1 MNVEVVSTETGEPD
15 TSVGAQYIVSL
26 NEGIMS
32 QFFLKSVPFGLLIL
46 IVLLSSPARAGN
58 WEALF
63 TGNGDVM
70 SYIYF
75 HQDIFYFIDTD
86 LSANLEAF
94 RYKKFFFGVDLF
106 EETNM
111 GRKYHSNMVFDPNR
125 GQWSFGIS
133 GRIELEKYFF
143 EAQFHHDCFHHIGRW
158 KGDILMPDEYS
169 VYWNTPR
176 IGFGSLG
183 YLPKYKYHQP
193 ESNAAG
199 ISWPKKLDYYVV
211 AGFFAPRGAVW
222 QKNHDYE
229 FTMNI
234 NLNFVLARYKQLGFT
249 IESNNLWV
257 INTTHQL
264 KRQHG
269 LNFDF
274 TIYGSHGTLMTYI
287 GWWPYD
293 NQSLRPRNG
302 KTVFGMH
309 IGF

>member
-1 MNVEVVSTETGEPD
+1 M
-15 TSVGAQYIVSL
+15 
-26 NEGIMS
+26 
-32 QFFLKSVPFGLLIL
+32 
-46 IVLLSSPARAGN
+46 PAKAGD

-63 TGNGDVM
+63 NCDGDVM

-75 HQDIFYFIDTD
+75 HQDNTYFIDTD
-86 LSANLEAF
+86 LSVNLEMF
-94 RYKKFFFGVDLF
+94 RYKRFFFGVDLF

-111 GRKYHSNMVFDPNR
+111 GRKFNSDMVFDPNR
-125 GQWSFGIS
+125 GQWSFGVS

-158 KGDILMPDEYS
+158 KGDRLMPDEYS

-193 ESNAAG
+193 ESYAAG
-199 ISWPKKLDYYVV
+199 IALPKKLDYYII
-211 AGFFAPRGAVW
+211 AGFFAPRGSVW
-222 QKNHDYE
+222 QKDHDYD
-229 FTMNI
+229 FTLNT
-234 NLNFVLARYKQLGFT
+234 NLHFIVARYKRLGLT

-257 INTTHQL
+257 INTQHQL

-274 TIYGSHGTLMTYI
+274 TIYGDRGALMTYI

-293 NQSLRPRNG
+293 SQSLRNRDG
-302 KTVFGMH
+302 KTVFGLH
-309 IGF
+309 VGF